1 MASNNDILKKLR
13 IALQLEEDDLLE
25 IFTLAEFPIT
35 KPQLTALFR
44 KKDHKHYKEC
54 HDQMM
59 KKFLAGLALKYR
71 PK

>member
-25 IFTLAEFPIT
+25 IFGFAEFPIT
-35 KPQLTALFR
+35 KPQITALFR
-44 KKDHKHYKEC
+44 KKGHPHYKEC
-54 HDQMM
+54 QDQLM